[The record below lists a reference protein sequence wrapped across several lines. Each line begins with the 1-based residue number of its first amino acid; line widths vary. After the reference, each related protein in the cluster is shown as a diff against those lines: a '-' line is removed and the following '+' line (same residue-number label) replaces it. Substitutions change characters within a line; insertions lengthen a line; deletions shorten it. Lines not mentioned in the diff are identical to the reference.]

1 MIVFDLFPFFSLLLP
16 FFFPRLPLFSPPS
29 LPPGVK
35 QYMLET
41 VIPKTPGASV
51 MVVGGKRK
59 GQVRHNHACVTS
71 ETQHY

>member
-16 FFFPRLPLFSPPS
+16 FSFPHLPLFLPLSP

-35 QYMLET
+35 QHMLET

-59 GQVRHNHACVTS
+59 GQVCHS
-71 ETQHY
+71 